1 MKVDK
6 TTETLTTVAIDK
18 ELYRSA
24 KIRFVE
30 TGMSFKQFVFLQLH
44 QLVSS
49 SLDSNVSGSI

>member
-1 MKVDK
+1 MTKESN
-6 TTETLTTVAIDK
+6 ETLTTVAIDK

-24 KIRFVE
+24 KIKFVE

-49 SLDSNVSGSI
+49 SAEPNVSGSI